1 MAVIKGVFALKYITV
16 IGLGASDLEQMPIG
30 IYRALLSS
38 DNLFLRTKDHPVVS
52 ELEKEGLQ
60 YTALD
65 DIYEK
70 HDAFEAV
77 YEEIVQVICQE
88 AEKKPV
94 MYAVPGHP
102 LVAERTVQL
111 LIELEKQKEIELNIV
126 GGQSFLDAM
135 FASLKIDPIEG
146 FQLVDATSID
156 NEILTLKQHLIICQV
171 YDQMT
176 ASIAKLTLMEQL
188 PDDYEVTVV
197 TAAGSANEKIQQV
210 PLYELDRVATI
221 NNLTSVYVPPV
232 KNEEQTYHQFTTLR
246 KIVETLRGPN
256 GCPWDQKQTNASLK
270 KYLLEEAYELLE
282 AIDEE
287 DDEHIIEELGDVLL
301 QVMLHAQIGEDD
313 GYFSIDDVIRGLS
326 KKLIFR
332 HPHVFGDVQVEGE
345 QEVLSNWQALKEQE
359 KGKERDS
366 ILSGIPK
373 DLSGLMKAE
382 MLQRKAAKVG
392 FDWPELPPV
401 LDKIKEE
408 FHEVLEAIETKDE
421 SGIEAELGD
430 LLFSIVNLTRFVNVD
445 PEQAILKT
453 NKKFET
459 RFKFIENRLNELQKS
474 FQDVTLEE
482 MDAIWN
488 EAKKVK

>member
-1 MAVIKGVFALKYITV
+1 
-16 IGLGASDLEQMPIG
+16 
-30 IYRALLSS
+30 
-38 DNLFLRTKDHPVVS
+38 
-52 ELEKEGLQ
+52 
-60 YTALD
+60 
-65 DIYEK
+65 
-70 HDAFEAV
+70 
-77 YEEIVQVICQE
+77 
-88 AEKKPV
+88 
-94 MYAVPGHP
+94 
-102 LVAERTVQL
+102 
-111 LIELEKQKEIELNIV
+111 
-126 GGQSFLDAM
+126 
-135 FASLKIDPIEG
+135 
-146 FQLVDATSID
+146 
-156 NEILTLKQHLIICQV
+156 
-171 YDQMT
+171 
-176 ASIAKLTLMEQL
+176 MEQL

-256 GCPWDQKQTNASLK
+256 GCPWDQKQTNTTLK

-345 QEVLSNWQALKEQE
+345 QEVLTNWQALKEQE

-408 FHEVLEAIETKDE
+408 FQEVLEAIETKDE
-421 SGIEAELGD
+421 SNIEAELGD